1 MGFSLSVL
9 VARGFRT
16 VFGSRVLSSAMLA
29 KIDGKAI
36 GELWREYCR
45 LAVTGYTDTEKVL
58 VVRTLHNGGNHFT
71 V

>member
-29 KIDGKAI
+29 KIDGKAVGGLFAPI
-36 GELWREYCR
+36 TDGHVGQI
-45 LAVTGYTDTEKVL
+45 LA
-58 VVRTLHNGGNHFT
+58 
-71 V
+71 